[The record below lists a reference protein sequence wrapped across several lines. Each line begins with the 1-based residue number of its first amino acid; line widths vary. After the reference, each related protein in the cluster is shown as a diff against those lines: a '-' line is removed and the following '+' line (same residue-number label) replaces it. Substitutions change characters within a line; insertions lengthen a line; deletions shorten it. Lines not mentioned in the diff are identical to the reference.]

1 MIFWIAS
8 YPKSGNTWLRALIS
22 SYYYSSDGVFNQDLL
37 KKIDQFPTKKYFKG
51 FDYDQKVATDTC
63 KLWIKAQE
71 KINANNKE
79 LKFFKTHNIFGK
91 LNNYDFTN
99 NQNSIGCLYVI
110 RDPRNVF
117 TSLKNHYQLNDEQAI
132 KWMTNDKNFIYYVQ
146 KFEENGFS
154 DFQFISSWSVHYKS
168 WKMQKKLPIKFI
180 KYEELQNETY
190 YVFKEIIKFIN
201 EIMNNKEKVNID
213 KIKSVLKTTSFE
225 KLKQNEV
232 DHGFSEAVTTKED
245 KNKKISFFNLGPRN
259 DWKKII
265 DDDLKIKLESI
276 FEKDLKELSY
286 Q

>member
-259 DWKKII
+259 DWRKII
-265 DDDLKIKLESI
+265 DDDLKIKLESV